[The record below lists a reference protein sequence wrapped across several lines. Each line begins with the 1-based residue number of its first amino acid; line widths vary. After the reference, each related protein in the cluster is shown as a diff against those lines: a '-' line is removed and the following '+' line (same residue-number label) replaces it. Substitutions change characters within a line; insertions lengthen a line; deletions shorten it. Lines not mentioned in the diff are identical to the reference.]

1 MEYFDDPIMVNGSVA
16 TDGELDVD
24 QLTWQEQTYS
34 IISIGR
40 QWDTETGRHV
50 LVEAVGNIRFEVALE
65 RSSLTWRLK
74 RVWRSQA
81 MA

>member
-1 MEYFDDPIMVNGSVA
+1 MEYFDDPITVDGSVKS
-16 TDGELDVD
+16 DGELDVD
-24 QLTWQEQTYS
+24 QLTWQGQTYT

-50 LVEAVGNIRFEVALE
+50 LVEAAGNTRFEVALE
-65 RSSLTWRLK
+65 RSSLSWRLK
-74 RVWRSQA
+74 RVWRNQA